1 VLGVAAL
8 VLAGGM
14 AAAVPIASGSRSSR
28 SLVAPGAGAAAAARP
43 AAAGAGAMAA
53 TAGALQEKGYPFQD
67 WDGRFT
73 FVRIYFDAGGSG
85 DGGGFGGRRRGFGGG
100 CRGEPCW
107 HHDYPY
113 AETNLTSLVNEITAA
128 RAFVGGNVIRAGDPE
143 LLRFPLAWMAE
154 PGYWNPDEKE
164 VENLRAYLLKGGF
177 IIFDDFGG
185 YETDH
190 LVEQL
195 QRIVPEL
202 KPIVLNGSEP
212 IFHAFFDI
220 APENLELHSYR
231 AQRGGGARYIG
242 YFEDNDPAKRQ
253 LAILNSDNDI
263 GEFIEYNE
271 TGFSPVDMTNQAYM
285 LAVNY
290 IMYALTH

>member
-1 VLGVAAL
+1 MRPVVPGAAALALAAGVAAAL
-8 VLAGGM
+8 
-14 AAAVPIASGSRSSR
+14 PIGSGSVGPREG
-28 SLVAPGAGAAAAARP
+28 PGTATVAARTTSAP
-43 AAAGAGAMAA
+43 PGIAA
-53 TAGALQEKGYPFQD
+53 ALQEKGYPFKD

-73 FVRIYFDAGGSG
+73 FVRIYFDAGGGS
-85 DGGGFGGRRRGFGGG
+85 GGGSSFGGRRRGFGRG
-100 CRGEPCW
+100 CGQPCW
-107 HHDYPY
+107 EHDYPY
-113 AETNLTSLVNEITAA
+113 AETNLTSLINEITAA
-128 RAFVGGNVIRAGDPE
+128 RAFVGGNVIRASDPQ
-143 LLRFPLAWMAE
+143 LLKFPLAWMAE
-154 PGYWNPDEKE
+154 PGYWTPDEKE

-185 YETDH
+185 YDTDH
-190 LVEQL
+190 LIEQL

-202 KPIVLNGSEP
+202 KPFLLDGSEP

-242 YFEDNDPAKRQ
+242 YFEDNDPGKRQ
-253 LAILNSDNDI
+253 LAILNADNDI

-271 TGFSPVDMTNQAYM
+271 TGFSPVDMTNHAYM

-290 IMYALTH
+290 IVYALTH